1 MSKTILIE
9 DLSFSLFHK
18 TCFESFSAEIPS
30 RSRIAIIGRNGCG
43 KTSLLNILLGA
54 IEATEGK
61 VRKPDDCVW
70 GYVPQIVDDY
80 DSLSGGQR
88 FNEALTDALCLNPD
102 VLLLD
107 EPTNHLDA
115 PNRQSLMR
123 MLNTFEGSLI
133 VATHDCE
140 LLDKC
145 IDTLWHIE
153 NGRIDIF
160 HGKYSDYMAERSLKK
175 DSIEKEMSRLERKRR
190 KTQKSL
196 VKEQQRASKSRAKGI
211 RNAQKKRVDKIAA
224 KGMAN
229 NAQAAT
235 GRIQRSILD
244 KRISLGKELS
254 DLRLPK
260 VIKPSFHFSE
270 GWSTK
275 GMLLNLFDASVGY
288 TDKQVLGNVS
298 FSVCFGDRIAIS
310 GENGSG
316 KSTLVKAFLRQEEIV
331 TSGQLDLPSLD
342 GVGYLDQHYDLL
354 KKEETPYSMIKSI
367 CPQWTDGDIRSHLAE
382 FLFMRNEEVA
392 TLVENLSGG
401 EKARLCLAL
410 IAANTPRMLIFDE
423 ITNNL
428 DMETK
433 EHVCQVLRAYKGALI
448 VISHEP
454 RFLEEIG
461 IHDFYEIKKGSLVYV
476 NA

>member
-1 MSKTILIE
+1 MSKTILVE

-18 TCFESFSAEIPS
+18 TCFEGFSAEIPS
-30 RSRIAIIGRNGCG
+30 GSRIAIIGRNGCG
-43 KTSLLNILLGA
+43 KTSLLGVLRGTIK
-54 IEATEGK
+54 ATQGN
-61 VRKPDDCVW
+61 VRKPSDCIL

-115 PNRQSLMR
+115 SNRQSLMR

-133 VATHDCE
+133 VATHDSE

-153 NGRIDIF
+153 NGRIHIF

-175 DSIEKEMSRLERKRR
+175 DSIEKEMSRLERKRK

-196 VKEQQRASKSRAKGI
+196 EKEQQRASKSRAKGI

-244 KRISLGKELS
+244 KRTSLSEELS

-275 GMLLNLFDASVGY
+275 GVLLNLFDASVGY
-288 TDKQVLGNVS
+288 IDKKVLENVS
-298 FSVCFGDRIAIS
+298 LSVFFGDRIAIS
-310 GENGSG
+310 GDNGSG
-316 KSTLVKAFLRQEEIV
+316 KSTLIKALLRKDDVV
-331 TSGQLDLPSLD
+331 TSGQLDLPALD
-342 GVGYLDQHYDLL
+342 AIGYLDQHYALL
-354 KKEETPYSMIKSI
+354 DKEETPYGLIQQF
-367 CPQWTDGDIRSHLAE
+367 CPQWTDGEIRSHLAE
-382 FLFMRNEEVA
+382 FLFMKNEEVS
-392 TLVENLSGG
+392 TLVKNLSGG

-410 IAANTPRMLIFDE
+410 IAAKTPRMLILDE

-448 VISHEP
+448 IISHEP
-454 RFLEEIG
+454 RFLEEIE
-461 IHDFYEIKKGSLVYV
+461 IETFYEIKEGRLMHL
-476 NA
+476 